1 MFKVEVIGNL
11 GADAEIKDANGAKFV
26 SFRIADT
33 QKFKDQAGNEQTETN
48 WIDCTMSNTESK
60 VIQYLKAG
68 VKVFVRGN
76 ASLRVYSSQKDR
88 CMKAGLKVF
97 VLEVELCGGSSDDV
111 PRQVIDPE
119 TAAIYDTTK
128 YYWCNCP
135 TKGMK
140 KEDRKEL
147 TDVRGGRFLM
157 NNQGFVARIPEND
170 EAPQEENESQSEQ

>member
-1 MFKVEVIGNL
+1 
-11 GADAEIKDANGAKFV
+11 
-26 SFRIADT
+26 
-33 QKFKDQAGNEQTETN
+33 
-48 WIDCTMSNTESK
+48 
-60 VIQYLKAG
+60 
-68 VKVFVRGN
+68 
-76 ASLRVYSSQKDR
+76 
-88 CMKAGLKVF
+88 MKAGLKVF

-119 TAAIYDTTK
+119 TAAIYNTTK
-128 YYWCNCP
+128 YYWCDCP

-170 EAPQEENESQSEQ
+170 DAPQEENESPSEQ